1 MQRNGIG
8 MADHPTR
15 AVIDLSALHHNLQVI
30 RERIGPQR
38 RILAVVKANA
48 YGHGAGVLCAHLEG
62 FGVDML
68 GVAYPEEGLNLRD
81 AGITSPILVMS
92 GTLPD
97 QLEGALEANLTIS
110 LSDLDTAK
118 ALSQLALRNKRRA
131 KVHVKVDTGMGRLGF
146 PLDDAINAVT
156 AIASLPHLS
165 IEGIFTHLATSED
178 ADHSYTRYQTER
190 FTGLVRSL
198 EGLVNP
204 PPIIHM
210 GNSAAVMKHPETYF
224 DMVRVG
230 IMLYGLAPV
239 PGLQKALPI
248 RPIMSLQTK
257 IIHIKRMPEGSSLS
271 YGRTYICPS
280 DKVIAVIPVGYSDGL
295 ARCMSTK
302 IHVLLRGV
310 RVPVVGTVCM
320 DMSLVDITGIDG
332 VEIGE
337 EVVLIGSQGGECIT
351 AHDWAAWQN
360 TIPYEVLCA
369 VGPRVKRIY
378 RREEGTREVV
388 HGCKANSEGAGV
400 TTNGSIC
407 TG

>member
-15 AVIDLSALHHNLQVI
+15 AVIDLSALYHNLQVI
-30 RERIGPQR
+30 RERIGPHR
-38 RILAVVKANA
+38 RLLAVVKANA
-48 YGHGAGVLCAHLEG
+48 YGHGAGVLCAHLEE

-97 QLEGALEANLTIS
+97 QLEGALEAGLTIS
-110 LSDLDTAK
+110 LSDLDTAQ
-118 ALSQLALRNKRRA
+118 ALSRLAVRNRRHA
-131 KVHVKVDTGMGRLGF
+131 KAHVKVDTGMGRLGF
-146 PLDDAINAVT
+146 PLDDALDAITAINA
-156 AIASLPHLS
+156 LPHLS
-165 IEGIFTHLATSED
+165 IEGIFTHLATAED
-178 ADHSYTRYQTER
+178 ADHSYTRCQIER
-190 FTGLVRSL
+190 FTRLVRSL

-204 PPIIHM
+204 PPLVHM

-248 RPIMSLQTK
+248 RPIMSLRTK
-257 IIHIKRMPEGSSLS
+257 VIHIKRMAKGSSLS

-302 IHVLLRGV
+302 IHVLVRGV
-310 RVPVVGTVCM
+310 RAPVVGTVCM

-332 VEIGE
+332 VGIGE
-337 EVVLIGSQGGECIT
+337 EVVLIGNQGSECIT

-378 RREEGTREVV
+378 RREEGAREVA
-388 HGCKANSEGAGV
+388 HGGKVNSEGAGI

-407 TG
+407 AG